1 MAVSRSTTTISQL
14 SDPAVENTSELTKIK
29 GIGPGR
35 IKHIARLGL
44 FSLQDLA
51 SFLPRSY
58 LDYSKPVNI
67 ADAEDGEP
75 AAIAARFIGP
85 VKTFRAKSGLT
96 ITTVSIGDETGNI
109 TASWFNQP
117 YIARS
122 IPSEPGGYALGTV
135 DKRTGAR
142 LLRASFSKELPG
154 ILPVYP
160 LTSGL
165 TQSVMRS
172 AVRGALEIC
181 LDGVDETLP
190 EEIRKEYGLI
200 PLKTAMETVHFPKN
214 AEELAAARR
223 RLAFEDA
230 AVLTIVLEKLRRNRK
245 AQKGIAFSTSGILDE
260 FLALLPFEP
269 TAAQYSVMNEIALD
283 MASDQPMSRLI
294 QGDVGSGKTALALYA
309 MFVAAKNGA
318 QSVLMAPTEIL
329 AEQHFT
335 MLKRFFGD
343 RAAILKGHMSATVKR
358 EVLKGIADGSII
370 AVTGTHAL
378 IEGSVEFQRLG
389 VVITDEQHRFGVRQR
404 AEIGKKAESPDTII
418 MSATPIPRTLSLILY
433 GDLDVSLVKGMPPGR
448 KPVSTRLVP
457 SEKRIA
463 MYRYIEERIKK
474 ERTQAYVVC
483 PMIEE
488 NEDMERVH
496 SAETVFGELKAN
508 LSVRVALVHGRL
520 KSAQKD
526 AVMDEFRR
534 GEIDI
539 LVSTTV
545 IEVGVDVPNA
555 CTMVIE
561 SAERFGLAQLHQLRG
576 RVGRGDKQSECW
588 LLTESRSK
596 TAIARLKLLT
606 ETNDGFKIAEKD
618 LETRGPGELI
628 GMRQHGISE
637 FGAAALASDIET
649 LKQARE
655 CAEKLLCMPEE
666 KSKKLL
672 EKAMRKYDRSLDEVV
687 IN

>member
-1 MAVSRSTTTISQL
+1 MEKA
-14 SDPAVENTSELTKIK
+14 SELTKIK

-35 IKHIARLGL
+35 IKHFARLGL
-44 FSLQDLA
+44 FSLQDLV

-58 LDYSKPVNI
+58 LDYSKPVSV
-67 ADAEDGEP
+67 AQAEDGEP
-75 AAIAARFIGP
+75 AAIEVKFIGTP
-85 VKTFRAKSGLT
+85 KTFRAKSGLS
-96 ITTVSIGDETGNI
+96 ITTVSIADETGNI
-109 TASWFNQP
+109 TAAWFNQP

-122 IPSEPGGYALGTV
+122 IPKEPGGYALGTV

-142 LLRASFSKELPG
+142 LLRAGFSKELPG
-154 ILPVYP
+154 IIPVYP

-165 TQSVMRS
+165 TQSVMRM
-172 AVRGALEIC
+172 AVRGALDLC
-181 LDGVDETLP
+181 LEGTQETLP
-190 EEIRKEYGLI
+190 EEIREQYGLI
-200 PLKTAMETVHFPKN
+200 PLKKAIETVHFPKDTD
-214 AEELAAARR
+214 ELASARR

-230 AVLTIVLEKLRRNRK
+230 AVLTIVLEKLRQNK
-245 AQKGIAFSTSGILDE
+245 KSQKGIAFETSGILGE
-260 FLALLPFEP
+260 FLELLPFEP
-269 TAAQYSVMNEIALD
+269 TPAQFSVMNEIALD
-283 MASDQPMSRLI
+283 MASPQPMSRLI

-309 MFVAAKNGA
+309 MFIAAKNGA

-335 MLKRFFGD
+335 LLKRFFGD
-343 RAAILKGHMSATVKR
+343 RAAILKGHMSAPVKR
-358 EVLKGIADGSII
+358 EVLRGIADGSII

-378 IEGSVEFQRLG
+378 IEGKVEFSRLG
-389 VVITDEQHRFGVRQR
+389 LVITDEQHRFGVRQR
-404 AEIGKKAESPDTII
+404 AQIGKKAESPDTII

-433 GDLDVSLVKGMPPGR
+433 GDLDISLVKGMPPGR
-448 KPVSTRLVP
+448 KPVKTQLVP

-463 MYRYIEERIKK
+463 MYRYIEQRINK

-488 NEDMERVH
+488 NEDLERVR
-496 SAETVFGELKAN
+496 SAETVFDELKAN
-508 LSVRVALVHGRL
+508 LSIHTALVHGKL
-520 KSAQKD
+520 KSAEKD
-526 AVMDEFRR
+526 AIMESFRS
-534 GEIDI
+534 GAIDL

-596 TAIARLKLLT
+596 TAISRLRLLC
-606 ETNDGFKIAEKD
+606 ETNDGFKIAERD

-649 LKQARE
+649 LKQARD
-655 CAEKLLCMPEE
+655 CARKLLSMSPE
-666 KSKKLL
+666 KSERLM
-672 EKAMRKYDRSLDEVV
+672 EKAMLKYNSSLEDVV

>member
-1 MAVSRSTTTISQL
+1 MEKSTDLI
-14 SDPAVENTSELTKIK
+14 KIK

-35 IKHIARLGL
+35 IKHFARLGL

-58 LDYSKPVNI
+58 LDYSRPVKI
-67 ADAEDGEP
+67 CDAEDGET
-75 AAIAARFIGP
+75 AAIRALFIGP

-96 ITTVSIGDETGNI
+96 VTNVSIGDETGNI
-109 TASWFNQP
+109 TAAWFNQP
-117 YIARS
+117 YISRS
-122 IPSEPGGYALGTV
+122 VPSEAGGYALGTV
-135 DKRTGAR
+135 DRRNGAR

-154 ILPVYP
+154 IIPVYP

-165 TQSVMRS
+165 TQSVVRN
-172 AVRGALEIC
+172 AVRAALDIC
-181 LDGVDETLP
+181 LDSVSETLP
-190 EEIRKEYGLI
+190 EQIRAEYGLI

-214 AEELAAARR
+214 AQELAAARR

-230 AVLTIVLEKLRRNRK
+230 AVLTIVLEKLRQNKK
-245 AQKGIAFSTSGILDE
+245 AQKGISFNTSGILDD
-260 FLALLPFEP
+260 FLKLLPFEP
-269 TAAQYSVMNEIALD
+269 TSAQYSVMNEIALD
-283 MASDQPMSRLI
+283 MASPQPMSRLI

-309 MFVAAKNGA
+309 MFIAAKNGA

-329 AEQHFT
+329 AEQHYIQ
-335 MLKRFFGD
+335 LKRFFGE
-343 RAAILKGHMSATVKR
+343 RAAILKGHMSAPVKR
-358 EVLKGIADGSII
+358 QVLKGIADGSII

-378 IEGSVEFQRLG
+378 IEGKVEFKRLG
-389 VVITDEQHRFGVRQR
+389 LVITDEQHRFGVRQR

-448 KPVSTRLVP
+448 KPVTTRLVP
-457 SEKRIA
+457 GEKRIA
-463 MYRYIEERIKK
+463 MYRYIENKIKSERI
-474 ERTQAYVVC
+474 QCYVVC

-488 NEDMERVH
+488 NDDLERVR
-496 SAETVFGELKAN
+496 SAETLFEELKSN

-520 KSAQKD
+520 KSAEKD
-526 AVMDEFRR
+526 AVMEAFRT
-534 GEIDI
+534 GETDI

-555 CTMVIE
+555 CVMVIE

-576 RVGRGDKQSECW
+576 RVGRGDKQSECY

-596 TAIARLKLLT
+596 SSVSRLKTLT
-606 ETNDGFKIAEKD
+606 ETSDGFEIAEKD
-618 LETRGPGELI
+618 LEARGPGELI

-649 LKQARE
+649 LKQARD
-655 CAEKLLCMPEE
+655 CARKLLAMPPE
-666 KSKKLL
+666 KSERLI
-672 EKAMRKYDRSLDEVV
+672 EKAMRKYERSLEDIV

>member
-1 MAVSRSTTTISQL
+1 M
-14 SDPAVENTSELTKIK
+14 EKTSELTKIK

-35 IKHIARLGL
+35 IKHFARLGL

-58 LDYSKPVNI
+58 LDYSKPVKI
-67 ADAEDGEP
+67 EAAEDGEP
-75 AAIAARFIGP
+75 AAIEVRFIGP

-96 ITTVSIGDETGNI
+96 ITTVSISDETGNI

-122 IPSEPGGYALGTV
+122 IPSEPGCYALGTV

-142 LLRASFSKELPG
+142 LLRTSFSKELPG

-172 AVRGALEIC
+172 AVRGALELC
-181 LDGVDETLP
+181 LDEVEETLP
-190 EEIRKEYGLI
+190 EEIRAEYGLV

-230 AVLTIVLEKLRRNRK
+230 AVLTIVLEKLRRDRK
-245 AQKGIAFSTSGILDE
+245 GQKGIAFNTAGLLDE
-260 FLALLPFEP
+260 FLELLPFEP

-283 MASDQPMSRLI
+283 MASNQPMSRLI

-309 MFVAAKNGA
+309 MFIAAKNGA

-335 MLKRFFGD
+335 LLKRFFGE
-343 RAAILKGHMSATVKR
+343 RAAILKGNMSAPVKR
-358 EVLKGIADGSII
+358 EVISGIADGSII

-378 IEGSVEFQRLG
+378 IEGKVEFQKLG

-448 KPVSTRLVP
+448 KPIATRLVP

-463 MYRYIEERIKK
+463 MYRYIEEQIKK

-488 NEDMERVH
+488 NEDLERVR
-496 SAETVFGELKAN
+496 SAEAVFDELKEN
-508 LSVRVALVHGRL
+508 LSVRVALVHGKL
-520 KSAQKD
+520 KSAEKE

-576 RVGRGDKQSECW
+576 RVGRGQRQSECY

-596 TAIARLKLLT
+596 SAVSRLKFLT

-666 KSKKLL
+666 KSEKLL
-672 EKAMRKYDRSLDEVV
+672 KKAMRKYNRSLEDIV

>member
-1 MAVSRSTTTISQL
+1 M
-14 SDPAVENTSELTKIK
+14 EKTSELTKIK

-35 IKHIARLGL
+35 IKHFARLGL

-58 LDYSKPVNI
+58 LDYSKPVKI
-67 ADAEDGEP
+67 EAAEDGEP
-75 AAIAARFIGP
+75 AAIEVRFIGP

-96 ITTVSIGDETGNI
+96 ITTVSISDETGNI

-122 IPSEPGGYALGTV
+122 IPSEPGCYALGTV

-142 LLRASFSKELPG
+142 LLRTSFSKELPG

-172 AVRGALEIC
+172 AVRGALELC
-181 LDGVDETLP
+181 LDEVEETLP
-190 EEIRKEYGLI
+190 EEIRAEYGLV

-230 AVLTIVLEKLRRNRK
+230 AVLTIVLEKLRRDRK
-245 AQKGIAFSTSGILDE
+245 GQKGIEFNTAGILDE
-260 FLALLPFEP
+260 FLELLPFEP

-309 MFVAAKNGA
+309 MFIASKNGA

-329 AEQHFT
+329 AEQHLT
-335 MLKRFFGD
+335 MLKRFFGE
-343 RAAILKGHMSATVKR
+343 RAAILKGHMSAPVKR
-358 EVLKGIADGSII
+358 EVLKGIADGSIL

-378 IEGSVEFQRLG
+378 IEGKVEFKKLG

-448 KPVSTRLVP
+448 KPVKTRLVP

-463 MYRYIEERIKK
+463 MYRYIEEQIKK
-474 ERTQAYVVC
+474 ECTQAYVVC

-488 NEDMERVH
+488 NEDMERVR
-496 SAETVFGELKAN
+496 SAEAVFDELKEN
-508 LSVRVALVHGRL
+508 LSVRIALVHGKL
-520 KSAQKD
+520 KSSDKE

-576 RVGRGDKQSECW
+576 RVGRGQRQSECY

-596 TAIARLKLLT
+596 SAVSRLRFLT

-655 CAEKLLCMPEE
+655 CAEKLLCMPQE
-666 KSKKLL
+666 KSEKLL
-672 EKAMRKYDRSLDEVV
+672 KKAMRKYNRSLEDIV

>member
-1 MAVSRSTTTISQL
+1 M
-14 SDPAVENTSELTKIK
+14 ENTSELTKIK

-35 IKHIARLGL
+35 MKHFARLGL
-44 FSLQDLA
+44 FSLQDLVA
-51 SFLPRSY
+51 FIPRSY
-58 LDYSKPVNI
+58 LDYSKPVKI

-75 AAIAARFIGP
+75 AVIEPLFIGP
-85 VKTFRAKSGLT
+85 AKTFRAKSGLT
-96 ITTVSIGDETGNI
+96 VTTVSIGDESGNI
-109 TASWFNQP
+109 TATWFNQP
-117 YIARS
+117 YISRTV
-122 IPSEPGGYALGTV
+122 PNEPGGYALGTV
-135 DKRTGAR
+135 DKRNGAR

-154 ILPVYP
+154 IIPVYP
-160 LTSGL
+160 LTGGL
-165 TQSVMRS
+165 TQNVVRS
-172 AVRGALEIC
+172 AVKSALDIC
-181 LDGVDETLP
+181 LDRIEETLP
-190 EEIRKEYGLI
+190 TEIMEEYGLI
-200 PLKTAMETVHFPKN
+200 PLKTAIKCVHFPKN
-214 AEELAAARR
+214 TEELAKARR

-230 AVLTIVLEKLRRNRK
+230 AVLTIVLEKLRQNRK
-245 AQKGIAFSTSGILDE
+245 AQKGISFHTAGILDE
-260 FLALLPFEP
+260 YLKLLPFEP
-269 TAAQYSVMNEIALD
+269 TPAQFSVMNEIALD

-309 MFVAAKNGA
+309 MFIAAKNGA

-329 AEQHFT
+329 AEQHFAL
-335 MLKRFFGD
+335 LKRFFGD
-343 RAAILKGHMSATVKR
+343 RAAILKGHMSAPVKR

-378 IEGSVEFQRLG
+378 IEGKVEFKRLG

-404 AEIGKKAESPDTII
+404 AEIGRKAESPDTLI

-433 GDLDVSLVKGMPPGR
+433 GDLDISLVKGMPPGR
-448 KPVSTRLVP
+448 KPVITRLVP
-457 SEKRIA
+457 REKRIA

-474 ERTQAYVVC
+474 EHTQAYVVC

-488 NEDMERVH
+488 NEDLERVR
-496 SAETVFGELKAN
+496 SAEALYDELKAN
-508 LSVRVALVHGRL
+508 LSVRAALVHGRL
-520 KSAQKD
+520 KSADKD
-526 AVMDEFRR
+526 ALMDAFRN

-576 RVGRGDKQSECW
+576 RVGRGQLQSECY
-588 LLTESRSK
+588 LLTESGSK
-596 TAIARLKLLT
+596 TALSRLKLLT

-618 LETRGPGELI
+618 LEARGPGELI

-649 LKQARE
+649 LKLARD
-655 CAEKLLCMPEE
+655 CAQKLLSLPEE
-666 KSKKLL
+666 KSAKLI
-672 EKAMRKYDRSLDEVV
+672 EKAMRKYNRSLDEIV

>member
-1 MAVSRSTTTISQL
+1 MEKA
-14 SDPAVENTSELTKIK
+14 SELTKIK

-35 IKHIARLGL
+35 IKHFARLGL
-44 FSLQDLA
+44 FSLHDLA

-58 LDYSKPVNI
+58 LDYSKPVKI
-67 ADAEDGEP
+67 ASAEDGEP
-75 AAIAARFIGP
+75 AAIEVRFIGP

-122 IPSEPGGYALGTV
+122 IPKETGGYALGTV

-142 LLRASFSKELPG
+142 LLRASFSNELSG
-154 ILPVYP
+154 IIPVYP

-165 TQSVMRS
+165 TQSIMRS

-181 LDGVDETLP
+181 LNEVEETLP
-190 EEIRKEYGLI
+190 DEIRKEYGLI
-200 PLKTAMETVHFPKN
+200 PLKTAMQTVHFPKN
-214 AEELAAARR
+214 TEELAAARR

-230 AVLTIVLEKLRRNRK
+230 AVLTIVLEKLRRDRK
-245 AQKGIAFSTSGILDE
+245 GQKGIEFNTAGILDE
-260 FLALLPFEP
+260 FLELLPFEP

-309 MFVAAKNGA
+309 MFIAAKNGA

-329 AEQHFT
+329 AEQHFAL
-335 MLKRFFGD
+335 LKRFFGE
-343 RAAILKGHMSATVKR
+343 RAAILKGHMSAPVKR
-358 EVLKGIADGSII
+358 EVMKGIADGSII

-378 IEGSVEFQRLG
+378 IEGKVEFKRLG
-389 VVITDEQHRFGVRQR
+389 LVITDEQHRFGVRQR

-448 KPVSTRLVP
+448 KPVITRLVP
-457 SEKRIA
+457 PKKRIA
-463 MYRYIEERIKK
+463 MYRYIEEQIKK

-488 NEDMERVH
+488 NEDLERVR
-496 SAETVFGELKAN
+496 SAEAVYAELKEN
-508 LSVRVALVHGRL
+508 LSVRVALVHGKL
-520 KSAQKD
+520 KPAEKD
-526 AVMDEFRR
+526 AVMDAFRN
-534 GEIDI
+534 GETDL

-555 CTMVIE
+555 CAIVIE

-576 RVGRGDKQSECW
+576 RVGRGSAQSYCIFINTSER
-588 LLTESRSK
+588 EEAK
-596 TAIARLKLLT
+596 NRL
-606 ETNDGFKIAEKD
+606 EIMNHSNDGFKIAEED
-618 LETRGPGELI
+618 LKQRGPGDLFGI
-628 GMRQHGISE
+628 RQSGEMAFHVADIYQD
-637 FGAAALASDIET
+637 AALIKEASAYCDRLLMEDPD
-649 LKQARE
+649 LAFEENAALRE
-655 CAEKLLCMPEE
+655 WLSTNPFDFTVL
-666 KSKKLL
+666 
-672 EKAMRKYDRSLDEVV
+672 
-687 IN
+687 

>member
-1 MAVSRSTTTISQL
+1 M
-14 SDPAVENTSELTKIK
+14 EKTSELTKIK

-35 IKHIARLGL
+35 IKHFARLGL

-58 LDYSKPVNI
+58 LDYSKPVKI
-67 ADAEDGEP
+67 EAAEDGEP
-75 AAIAARFIGP
+75 AAIEVRFIGP

-96 ITTVSIGDETGNI
+96 INTVSISDETGNI

-122 IPSEPGGYALGTV
+122 IPSEPGCYALGTV

-142 LLRASFSKELPG
+142 LLRTSFSKELPG

-172 AVRGALEIC
+172 AVRGALELC
-181 LDGVDETLP
+181 LDEVEETLS
-190 EEIRKEYGLI
+190 EEIRAEYGLV
-200 PLKTAMETVHFPKN
+200 PLKTAMEMVHFPKN

-230 AVLTIVLEKLRRNRK
+230 AVLTIVLEKLRRDRK
-245 AQKGIAFSTSGILDE
+245 GQKGIEFNTAGLLDE
-260 FLALLPFEP
+260 FLELLPFEP

-309 MFVAAKNGA
+309 MFIAAKNGA

-335 MLKRFFGD
+335 LLKRFFGE
-343 RAAILKGHMSATVKR
+343 RAAILKGHMSAPAKR
-358 EVLKGIADGSII
+358 EVISGIADGSII

-378 IEGSVEFQRLG
+378 IEGKVEFQKLG

-448 KPVSTRLVP
+448 KPVKTRLVP

-463 MYRYIEERIKK
+463 MYRYIEEQIKK

-488 NEDMERVH
+488 NEDMERVR
-496 SAETVFGELKAN
+496 SAEAVFDELKEN
-508 LSVRVALVHGRL
+508 LSVRIALVHGKL
-520 KSAQKD
+520 KSSEKE

-534 GEIDI
+534 GEIGI

-576 RVGRGDKQSECW
+576 RVGRGQRQSECY

-596 TAIARLKLLT
+596 SAVSRLRFLT

-655 CAEKLLCMPEE
+655 CAEKLLCMPQE
-666 KSKKLL
+666 KSEKLL
-672 EKAMRKYDRSLDEVV
+672 KKAMRKYESSLEDVV

>member
-1 MAVSRSTTTISQL
+1 M
-14 SDPAVENTSELTKIK
+14 EKTSELTKIK

-35 IKHIARLGL
+35 IKHFARLGL

-58 LDYSKPVNI
+58 LDYSKPVKI
-67 ADAEDGEP
+67 EDAEDGEP
-75 AAIAARFIGP
+75 AAIAVRFIGP

-122 IPSEPGGYALGTV
+122 IPNEPGCYALGTV

-154 ILPVYP
+154 IIPVYP

-181 LDGVDETLP
+181 LDEVEETLP
-190 EEIRKEYGLI
+190 EEIRTEYGLI
-200 PLKTAMETVHFPKN
+200 PLKTAMKTVHFPN
-214 AEELAAARR
+214 NTEELAAARR

-230 AVLTIVLEKLRRNRK
+230 AVLTIVLEKLRRDK
-245 AQKGIAFSTSGILDE
+245 KGQKGIEFNTAGILDE
-260 FLALLPFEP
+260 FLELLPFEP

-283 MASDQPMSRLI
+283 MASNQPMSRLI

-309 MFVAAKNGA
+309 MFIAAKNGA

-329 AEQHFT
+329 AEQHLT
-335 MLKRFFGD
+335 MLKRFFGE
-343 RAAILKGHMSATVKR
+343 RAAILKGHMSAPVKR

-378 IEGSVEFQRLG
+378 IEGKVEFKKLG

-448 KPVSTRLVP
+448 KPIVTRLVP

-463 MYRYIEERIKK
+463 MYRYIEEQIKK

-488 NEDMERVH
+488 NEDMECVR
-496 SAETVFGELKAN
+496 SAEAVFDELKQN
-508 LSVRVALVHGRL
+508 LSVRVALVHGKL
-520 KSAQKD
+520 KSAEKD

-576 RVGRGDKQSECW
+576 RVGRGQRQSECW

-596 TAIARLKLLT
+596 SAVSRLKFLT

-666 KSKKLL
+666 KSEKLL
-672 EKAMRKYDRSLDEVV
+672 KKAMRKYDRSLDEVV